1 MLSQTTIP
9 SNMQNISQLE
19 SPINSECLPNKS
31 CKGILNH
38 NLSINVHTYGMCCTF
53 TSAGAP
59 YKSVYTQCTYVI
71 VLLRRKIGHMHMLF
85 KVAVF
90 PLLWSLG
97 MLTLN
102 VKYVVKLSVKIH
114 AWRSVTLSA
123 SWHPEDQLLLFLI
136 SWAMFHSSGTN
147 SPTLSFEKRS
157 SKRTLTVN

>member
-1 MLSQTTIP
+1 MY
-9 SNMQNISQLE
+9 NFF
-19 SPINSECLPNKS
+19 PNKS

-38 NLSINVHTYGMCCTF
+38 NPSTNVHTYTMCCTF
-53 TSAGAP
+53 ISAGAP
-59 YKSVYTQCTYVI
+59 YVLAYTQCTYVI

-102 VKYVVKLSVKIH
+102 VKYVVKVSVRIH

-123 SWHPEDQLLLFLI
+123 SWRPEDQLLLFLI
-136 SWAMFHSSGTN
+136 SWAMFHSSSTN
-147 SPTLSFEKRS
+147 SPTLSFGKRS
-157 SKRTLTVN
+157 SKHTLSLSVN